1 MGDDK
6 CGRLIRAADDL
17 GDYLVT
23 LSQQEARIRD
33 DERLHVLVD
42 ELHSAVVAAKEGR

>member
-6 CGRLIRAADDL
+6 CDRLIRAADDL

-23 LSQQEARIRD
+23 LSQQEVRIRN
-33 DERLHVLVD
+33 DERLHFLVE
-42 ELHSAVVAAKEGR
+42 ELLSAVVSAKEGR